1 MPYRVHWH
9 INYKNII
16 TRKRVKKFLKKKTK
30 KKQTNKTKN
39 TNLNNSISIEGP
51 PRGIIIKEL

>member
-1 MPYRVHWH
+1 MLLPNWQKPKDK
-9 INYKNII
+9 KNI
-16 TRKRVKKFLKKKTK
+16 KKTK